1 MEEEQKKRRKAAP
14 VIMATEASD
23 GEAEKYGL
31 WAAFS
36 AAALV
41 VFATVVGVGIWSMK
55 QGNATVNAGN
65 QEAVVAQET
74 MTSDFIAEDESKIIV
89 EDGVV
94 KFYFAT
100 GTSELAEHAD
110 IFLEDVVNGVI
121 QDNKKAIISGFAD
134 STGDAQLNEELSK
147 KRAFAVRDA
156 LLELGV
162 PESYIEMRKPENI
175 TGTGSNAEARR
186 VEVVLE

>member
-1 MEEEQKKRRKAAP
+1 MEEEQKKSRKAVP
-14 VIMATEASD
+14 VAMTTDDGSD
-23 GEAEKYGL
+23 VAQYGL
-31 WAAFS
+31 WGALG

-41 VFATVVGVGIWSMK
+41 VFGTVLALGMWSMNQGDATADANNQAIVA
-55 QGNATVNAGN
+55 QGNTA
-65 QEAVVAQET
+65 
-74 MTSDFIAEDESKIIV
+74 DFIADDESKIIV

>member
-1 MEEEQKKRRKAAP
+1 MEEEQKKRRKVAP
-14 VIMATEASD
+14 IAMITDD
-23 GEAEKYGL
+23 GEAERYGL
-31 WAAFS
+31 WAVFS
-36 AAALV
+36 VVALV
-41 VFATVVGVGIWSMK
+41 VLSTVAGIGIWSIK
-55 QGNATVNAGN
+55 QGDNATAGVESN
-65 QEAVVAQET
+65 QAVVAQGT
-74 MTSDFIAEDESKIIV
+74 ATDFIADDESKIIV